1 MTDSPVLTVDLGEWR
16 SGGAGARRVCAAV
29 DESLQ
34 QAGFLLVTGHGVD
47 PELPRSLRA
56 AARRFFALS
65 AEVKSNYSV
74 GVGGRGWIGPGK
86 EANGFSEGTETPPDL
101 KESFTSGAQTPVGTP
116 EIDDYWFAPDVWP
129 AETPEFRDLFTAW
142 TSQMRRL
149 SDDVLG
155 LMAAA
160 LGLAGPDNPF
170 RDLASNPTW
179 SSNINHYP
187 PLHDVGDPEPGQFR
201 IGPHTDFGTVTIL
214 DREPGAGGLQVH
226 SEHSGWA
233 DAPWNPDALTV
244 NIGDI
249 LEYWSAGRWPAGR
262 HRVLPPQPDAPAEDL
277 VSLIFFYELDHDALV
292 TPVAPPIGRRAGL
305 EPVVS
310 GDFIRQRLDAI
321 TVG

>member
-292 TPVAPPIGRRAGL
+292 TPLAPPIGRRAGL

>member
-1 MTDSPVLTVDLGEWR
+1 MTDSPVLTVDLREWR
-16 SGGAGARRVCAAV
+16 SGGAGAQRVCAAV

-34 QAGFLLVTGHGVD
+34 QAGFLLVTGHEVD
-47 PELPRSLRA
+47 PELPRTLRA
-56 AARRFFALS
+56 AAREFFALS

-129 AETPEFRDLFTAW
+129 AETPELRDLFTAW

-179 SSNINHYP
+179 SANINHYP
-187 PLHDVGDPEPGQFR
+187 PLHDVGHPEPGQFR

-214 DREPGAGGLQVH
+214 DREPGAGGLQVY